1 MKAVQYYLIMG
12 AAVIL
17 PGAFVLL
24 FLALARRYYR
34 AHREQVRL

>member
-1 MKAVQYYLIMG
+1 MTKSAIHYFIFG

-24 FLALARRYYR
+24 FLLAVRRHYRIHQALP
-34 AHREQVRL
+34 